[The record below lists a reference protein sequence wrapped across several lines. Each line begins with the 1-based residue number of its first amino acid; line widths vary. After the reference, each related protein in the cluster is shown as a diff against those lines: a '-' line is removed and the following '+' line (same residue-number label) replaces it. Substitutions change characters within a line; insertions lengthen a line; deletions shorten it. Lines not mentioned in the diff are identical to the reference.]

1 MTKRKRSK
9 TTPEQFFRATLTD
22 ADAAELLLL
31 DFTEEER
38 LDVLTSLLFH
48 TVRAYFDGKPP
59 GWWRRRMALWRF
71 YDHFG
76 PQYRDEI
83 AMFVDAPFNP
93 TRVRDVTPG
102 PHVHQ
107 IIMRMC
113 ALIVQW
119 LRWSEEDIEV
129 HIAETVRT
137 SSYFEANAPEW
148 HLRDPRPGPR
158 ILIPVDLVCGNG

>member
-1 MTKRKRSK
+1 M
-9 TTPEQFFRATLTD
+9 FFRATLTD

-31 DFTEEER
+31 DFAEEER
-38 LDVLTSLLFH
+38 LDVLTALLYH

-83 AMFVDAPFNP
+83 AIFVDAPFNP
-93 TRVRDVTPG
+93 TRVRGLTKG

-113 ALIVQW
+113 VLIVTW
-119 LRWSEEDIEV
+119 LRWSDEDIEAL
-129 HIAETVRT
+129 IAEIVHT
-137 SSYFEANAPEW
+137 SWHFAANEPE
-148 HLRDPRPGPR
+148 
-158 ILIPVDLVCGNG
+158 